1 MISVAL
7 NLLAFLGACAYV
19 LAQTRARDA
28 SPVDQR
34 LAALFTLLMTLVGVR
49 ALRWAWEVESL
60 RRIEEA
66 LAALAP
72 LFALLL
78 AEGLMRRHAP
88 GWLKRVIAGGAV
100 AVMLAG
106 LLRPDAWALP
116 FAWVLGAWM
125 LLALGA
131 VALLLARRDQSTL
144 SRTENGA
151 IGALYGGLLL
161 ALPLAATDFLAAAG
175 VSPIRA
181 GGLGLLVVTFAV
193 ARLTAHGGGGADV
206 IRDLLWTFLAA
217 GLAFFTFIF
226 VFGAPDPL
234 EALNWFALILAL
246 LLAMRVVQFLREQ
259 RAARVRTPLWRAL
272 AEAPSGPLDA
282 FLDRVLAAP
291 ELENARLLEGE
302 GLHGYDQTALLRVFS
317 GAPVVSALDVRGARG
332 GAYEQL
338 GVLFDEHQATHAM
351 LLTQA
356 PMRLLLVN
364 LPRVGGGPDVALQL
378 RLLAKLAAEA
388 ADA

>member
-19 LAQTRARDA
+19 LAQARARDS

-49 ALRWAWEVESL
+49 ALRWTWEIESL
-60 RRIEEA
+60 RRIEEG
-66 LAALAP
+66 LAALMP

-88 GWLKRVIAGGAV
+88 GWMKRVVTGGA
-100 AVMLAG
+100 AVFMLAG
-106 LLRPDAWALP
+106 LLRPDAWAAP
-116 FAWVLGAWM
+116 FAWVLGAWVS
-125 LLALGA
+125 LALGA
-131 VALLLARRDQSTL
+131 VALLLAARDRATL
-144 SRTENGA
+144 SHTENGA
-151 IGALYGGLLL
+151 IGALTVGLVL

-206 IRDLLWTFLAA
+206 LRDLVWTFLAA
-217 GLAFFTFIF
+217 GLAFFTFVF

-234 EALNWFALILAL
+234 DALNWFALILAL
-246 LLAMRVVQFLREQ
+246 LLTMRVVQFLREQ
-259 RAARVRTPLWRAL
+259 REARTRTSLWRAL
-272 AEAPSGPLDA
+272 AEAPTQSLDA

-291 ELENARLLEGE
+291 ELANAQLLEGE
-302 GLHGYDQTALLRVFS
+302 ALRGYDEAALARVFA
-317 GAPVVSALDVRGARG
+317 GTPVVSAQDVRGARG
-332 GAYEQL
+332 GVYEQL
-338 GVLFDEHQATHAM
+338 GVLFDEHQATHAI
-351 LLTQA
+351 LVSA
-356 PMRLLLVN
+356 SPMRLMLVN

-378 RLLAKLAAEA
+378 RLLSKLAAEA